1 LALDANTYGTVQRV
15 MDRLG
20 DLFDDGEPSTIDR
33 LDRRQ
38 IERHLDDV
46 AAEMNALLEVYGY
59 VAPIDSSTNEF
70 AFEYSRTANVAGA
83 CVAVLNSM
91 PGLAFDP
98 ESPEVAAGNRRGGF
112 QAIYNEWKR
121 RVRDREI
128 LAAKSV
134 GLAGRFKVGSATDRK
149 TGHEKKPVFTRD
161 KFDYPGSVARLAEDD
176 D

>member
-1 LALDANTYGTVQRV
+1 MALDANTYGTVERV

-20 DLFDDGEPSTIDR
+20 DLFDDAEPSTIDR
-33 LDRRQ
+33 LSVTE

-46 AAEMNALLEVYGY
+46 AAEMNSLLEAYGY
-59 VAPIDSSTNEF
+59 SVPIVLATNEF
-70 AFEYSRTANVAGA
+70 AYEYTRTANVAGA

-98 ESPEVAAGNRRGGF
+98 DSPDEAAGNRRAGF
-112 QAIYNEWKR
+112 QATYNRWTKR
-121 RVRDREI
+121 VEKRKI

-134 GLAGRFKVGSATDRK
+134 GLVDRFKVGSATDRK
-149 TGHEKKPVFTRD
+149 TGDEKKPVFTRAA
-161 KFDYPGSVARLAEDD
+161 FDYPGSVTRLAEDD